1 MKTLNPGLTRTE
13 RPWWA
18 GQVVFCPH
26 CRYSGEL
33 IPADA
38 LNPGLKTVVEDG
50 INGKRAVTIPCPNC
64 GGEARWDN
72 GY

>member
-33 IPADA
+33 
-38 LNPGLKTVVEDG
+38 KTVVEDG